1 MSDEPPSDQT
11 PSPKPL
17 RGAQVPPPEDDS
29 ELPERWEKRKPRVGF
44 FGGLIRVM
52 VLGIILVA
60 LVLPFTPYAGRVK
73 RGLEKIVDKA
83 RETKVIF
90 REVPKTVIEE
100 RKVIEEKTVVKEKLV
115 EVPAPPPPL
124 PSKFIPRK
132 EVDVATL
139 YNGITIQTKL
149 DAQEGNFASVERL
162 DKDAFTVEF
171 QLKVRVPK
179 PNSTLPELSRI
190 NENLPKVLPGLE
202 PMLKDAK
209 VSGFY
214 HKLYER
220 KTSMVQ
226 QNLTRLNKI
235 LDRHN
240 FFDCETILELTHPE
254 SKRRVLLI
262 QSEMDVVADGSD
274 GDRMPEMSS
283 SIYNSDYYQPFTSYE
298 WAKKTQTPNP
308 LLARWQ
314 SRQESVKK
322 EYASKGLSAARNAEL
337 KGELQQIEA
346 TIRALKSR
354 SSLIAE
360 KDPFIVISLLFKD
373 YPKTHP
379 HAPSIGDYA
388 AVLHG
393 NKIYPAICGDYG
405 PTMKMGEASL
415 LMAKTINEKST
426 PYIRPESD
434 LKVTYLIF
442 PGTADKPF
450 GPPDVNKWQE
460 KVNAYLRECGGLGT
474 GYELHKW
481 EQFPP
486 PPPVPAPPATTTPA
500 TTTEPALATG
510 TAPKPGETQP
520 AAPVVTGSAPVIPPT
535 GTAPQGSV
543 PPTPPPTTP
552 GSPAL
557 PTTPP
562 GTPPGV
568 IPATKTP

>member
-1 MSDEPPSDQT
+1 
-11 PSPKPL
+11 
-17 RGAQVPPPEDDS
+17 
-29 ELPERWEKRKPRVGF
+29 
-44 FGGLIRVM
+44 
-52 VLGIILVA
+52 
-60 LVLPFTPYAGRVK
+60 
-73 RGLEKIVDKA
+73 
-83 RETKVIF
+83 
-90 REVPKTVIEE
+90 
-100 RKVIEEKTVVKEKLV
+100 
-115 EVPAPPPPL
+115 
-124 PSKFIPRK
+124 
-132 EVDVATL
+132 
-139 YNGITIQTKL
+139 
-149 DAQEGNFASVERL
+149 
-162 DKDAFTVEF
+162 
-171 QLKVRVPK
+171 
-179 PNSTLPELSRI
+179 
-190 NENLPKVLPGLE
+190 
-202 PMLKDAK
+202 MLKDAK

-220 KTSMVQ
+220 KTSLVQ

-274 GDRMPEMSS
+274 GDRMPEMSA

-298 WAKKTQTPNP
+298 WAKKSQTPNP

-322 EYASKGLSAARNAEL
+322 EYSAKGLSAARNAEL
-337 KGELQQIEA
+337 KGELQQIES
-346 TIRALKSR
+346 TIRALKAR

-360 KDPFIVISLLFKD
+360 KDPFIVISLIFKD

-393 NKIYPAICGDYG
+393 GKIYPAICGDYG

-426 PYIRPESD
+426 PYVRPESD

-442 PGTADKPF
+442 PGTAERPF
-450 GPPDVNKWQE
+450 GPPDVNKWHE
-460 KVNAYLRECGGLGT
+460 KVSAYLRDCGGIGA

-481 EQFPP
+481 EPFPP
-486 PPPVPAPPATTTPA
+486 PPPPAPTPPATTP
-500 TTTEPALATG
+500 PALATG
-510 TAPKPGETQP
+510 TTPKPGETVPAPGTPQP
-520 AAPVVTGSAPVIPPT
+520 PTPQPAPVVTGSAPVTPPT
-535 GTAPQGSV
+535 GAAQGTT
-543 PPTPPPTTP
+543 PAPTPPLPTTP

-557 PTTPP
+557 PASPP
-562 GTPPGV
+562 GTPAGV